1 MTRDDLLARLPEAV
15 VKTGDVTANETWSG
29 TIHVMGDVLVQTDA
43 TLTIEAGTLV
53 LVAAR
58 SDDQQAGGMGD
69 LDLFNPKDPPYDG
82 QNRTS
87 FRVSGTL
94 IINGSQEEPVILTSD
109 ATNPQNDDWGDVL
122 LKPEPGCKVEI
133 TRAIIEFT
141 GSVGID
147 SSEVMVRQ
155 SILRNMMGCV
165 VIGGMGP
172 ETDPDTALDLTPTL
186 TQNYIYNG
194 GRHMVT
200 VRSGA
205 PTISHNVI
213 MARPD
218 MDTTG
223 WEQGPLGLDFP
234 SCPVIHHNYLDG
246 SQPRPYDGEIFG
258 EYLEFTQPEGFV
270 MAGICPF
277 TFEYNTVTGSPLAII
292 GHAGNWSLQH
302 NNIIP
307 IPATGAA
314 AQSPYGHGWNS
325 TLTGIH
331 AYDHRP
337 EPSDQWQFVFLEEMG
352 GVPLE
357 EEFSAPNNFWG
368 TADPHGIEELLK
380 PGNGCLRIEYQPFE
394 AEFIVEALPDWHEF
408 EW

>member
-1 MTRDDLLARLPEAV
+1 
-15 VKTGDVTANETWSG
+15 GDETWSG
-29 TIHVMGDVLVQTDA
+29 IIHVTGDVLVHPGA
-43 TLTIEAGTLV
+43 TLTIQPGTLV
-53 LVAAR
+53 LIAAG
-58 SDDQQAGGMGD
+58 SDDRHAGSMGD
-69 LDLFNPKDPPYDG
+69 IDQFNPKDPPYDG
-82 QNRTS
+82 KNRTS

-94 IINGSQEEPVILTSD
+94 LINGTREEPVIITSD
-109 ATNPQNDDWGDVL
+109 AVNPRNDDWGDML
-122 LKPEPGCKVEI
+122 LKPEPGSRVEI

-141 GSVGID
+141 GVLGVD
-147 SSEVMVRQ
+147 SSNVVISK
-155 SILRNMMGCV
+155 SILRNMMQCV
-165 VIGGMGP
+165 VIGSISP
-172 ETDPDTALDLTPTL
+172 EMDPDTALDLTPTL

-205 PTISHNVI
+205 PTITHNVV

-223 WEQGPLGLDFP
+223 WEHGPLAVDFP
-234 SCPVIHHNYLDG
+234 SCAVIHHNYLDAG
-246 SQPRPYDGEIFG
+246 QPRPYEGEIFG
-258 EYLEFTQPEGFV
+258 EYHEYTQPHGFV

-292 GHAGNWSLQH
+292 GHAGPWSLQH

-307 IPATGAA
+307 VPATGAA

-325 TLTGIH
+325 KITSIF

-337 EPSDQWQFVFLEEMG
+337 EPSDQWQFAFLEQIG
-352 GVPLE
+352 GVPLME
-357 EEFSAPNNFWG
+357 VFSAPYNYWG
-368 TADPHGIEELLK
+368 TADIREIENWLRV
-380 PGNGCLRIEYQPFE
+380 GDGCSRIEYQPFE
-394 AEFIVEALPDWHEF
+394 TEFIIEALPDWHEF